1 LENAHVVIS
10 TEGRNLINSLPRKI
24 DIHEVVLR
32 DGIQNEKKLVTTD
45 EKIQLINNLIE
56 CGIRRIEVSSFV
68 NPRLVQQMAD
78 AEKLWGMISRKKGV
92 VYAALILSKKGLERA
107 IQCRVPHV
115 GIYVSASETHSR
127 KNSNMAVA
135 DALKE
140 ARRLIDTAH
149 NAGME
154 VRAGVMN
161 AFGCA
166 YEGKVP
172 EGKVI
177 KLVRDFMKRDPDEL
191 CLADTSGMA
200 NPRQMKNLVNR
211 VQDIAGGIPI
221 SLHLHNTRG
230 LGLANVWAALNEGV
244 SIFDT
249 SLGGLGG
256 CPFIPGARGNIS
268 TEDTVNML
276 HESGI
281 KTGINRDKIIEASLR
296 FEQYMGQT
304 FPAVVSHLSPC
315 PCSS

>member
-1 LENAHVVIS
+1 ML
-10 TEGRNLINSLPRKI
+10 NSLPRKI

-45 EKIQLINNLIE
+45 EKIQLINSLID

-68 NPRLVQQMAD
+68 NPRLVPQMAD

-92 VYAALILSKKGLERA
+92 VYAALILSKRGLERA

-135 DALKE
+135 E
-140 ARRLIDTAH
+140 AMGESRRLIDTAH

-172 EGKVI
+172 EGIVI

-200 NPRQMKNLVNR
+200 NPRQMKRLINR
-211 VQDIAGGIPI
+211 VQDIAGEIPI

-230 LGLANVWAALNEGV
+230 LGLANVWAAVNEGV

-276 HESGI
+276 HEAGI
-281 KTGINRDKIIEASLR
+281 KTGINRDKLIEASLR

-304 FPAVVSHLSPC
+304 FPAVVSHLPH
-315 PCSS
+315 SSQ

>member
-1 LENAHVVIS
+1 MQ
-10 TEGRNLINSLPRKI
+10 RSLPRKI

-32 DGIQNEKKLVTTD
+32 DGIQNEKKLVST
-45 EKIQLINNLIE
+45 EQKVNLINDLIA

-68 NPRLVQQMAD
+68 NPRLVPQMAD
-78 AEKLWGMISRKKGV
+78 AEILWGMIGRRKGV
-92 VYAALILSKKGLERA
+92 VYAALVLSEKGLERA
-107 IQCRVPHV
+107 VRCGVPHV

-127 KNSNMAVA
+127 QNSNMSIAGA
-135 DALKE
+135 MRE
-140 ARRLIDTAH
+140 ARRLIDTARG
-149 NAGME
+149 AGME

-172 EGKVI
+172 AGKVI
-177 KLVRDFMKRDPDEL
+177 KLVKDFIKKEPDEI

-200 NPRQMKNLVNR
+200 NPGQVKKIVKR
-211 VQDIAGGIPI
+211 VQDIVGAVPI

-244 SIFDT
+244 SIFDS

-256 CPFIPGARGNIS
+256 CPFIVGARGNIA

-276 HESGI
+276 HETGV
-281 KTGINRDKIIEASLR
+281 KTGIDLDMLIKASLR
-296 FEQYMGQT
+296 FERYMGQT
-304 FPAVVSHLSPC
+304 FPAMVSHLTP
-315 PCSS
+315 PPFPHPINP

>member
-1 LENAHVVIS
+1 ML
-10 TEGRNLINSLPRKI
+10 NSLPRKI

-32 DGIQNEKKLVTTD
+32 DGIQNEKTLVSTD
-45 EKIQLINNLIE
+45 EKIQLISKLTD

-68 NPRLVQQMAD
+68 NPRLVPQMAD
-78 AEKLWGMISRKKGV
+78 AEKLWGMMTRKKGV
-92 VYAALILSKKGLERA
+92 VYAALILSQKGLERA

-166 YEGKVP
+166 YEGKIL

-177 KLVRDFMKRDPDEL
+177 KLVRDFMKREPDEL

-200 NPRQMKNLVNR
+200 NPRQMKVLVNR

-256 CPFIPGARGNIS
+256 CPFIPGARGNIA
-268 TEDTVNML
+268 TEDTVYML
-276 HESGI
+276 NEAGV
-281 KTGINRDKIIEASLR
+281 KTGIDLDKLIETSLQ

-304 FPAVVSHLSPC
+304 FPAVVSHL
-315 PCSS
+315 